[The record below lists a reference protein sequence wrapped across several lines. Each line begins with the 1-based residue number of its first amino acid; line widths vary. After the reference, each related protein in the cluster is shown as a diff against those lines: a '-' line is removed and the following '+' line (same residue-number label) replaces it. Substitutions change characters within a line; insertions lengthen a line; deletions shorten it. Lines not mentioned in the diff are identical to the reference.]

1 MTVTLEDFRRIAE
14 IEFGSLV
21 ADSQPLGEK
30 LRLFLGD
37 SSYVDLWLSRRLH
50 ERFGFHWERR
60 HLDGTF
66 YRYDNFPNTA
76 WRDIVSYPYHFH
88 DGAQDEVISTPFS
101 TDLLTGFR
109 EFMRFVAVKISS
121 DSEPGSH
128 RPA

>member
-1 MTVTLEDFRRIAE
+1 MTVTLEDLRRIAE
-14 IEFGSLV
+14 VEFGSLV

-30 LRLFLGD
+30 LRLFLSDG
-37 SSYVDLWLSRRLH
+37 SYVDLWLSRRLH

-76 WRDIVSYPYHFH
+76 WRDIVGYPYHFH
-88 DGAQDEVISTPFS
+88 DGSQDEVISTPFS

-109 EFMRFVAVKISS
+109 EFMRFVAAQVGG
-121 DSEPGSH
+121 E
-128 RPA
+128 R